1 MFQPGLR
8 TPEGYPLVM
17 VLTTV
22 SYDQFGLFEHLKN
35 GGVPGRIFSVVA
47 HPNSD
52 LSGRKR

>member
-1 MFQPGLR
+1 MR